1 MRIIS
6 WNANGKF
13 CEKFSF
19 ILNEAADIY
28 VIRECENPEIS
39 NQMSILNLL
48 PIIIELVKTSI
59 MVLEYLLKIMLN

>member
-28 VIRECENPEIS
+28 VIWECENPEIS
-39 NQMSILNLL
+39 NSDEY
-48 PIIIELVKTSI
+48 IEFASN
-59 MVLEYLLKIMLN
+59 YY